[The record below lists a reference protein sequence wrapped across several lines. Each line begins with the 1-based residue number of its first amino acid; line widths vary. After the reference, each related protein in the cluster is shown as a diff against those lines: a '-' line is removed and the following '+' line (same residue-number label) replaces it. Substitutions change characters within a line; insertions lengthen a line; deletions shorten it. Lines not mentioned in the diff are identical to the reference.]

1 VIDVRDRHRQIL
13 AFSELQQ
20 CNIIRVNLAIAK
32 KASSASVVQIASF
45 EFRCVWM
52 VSSEPLELVRGAG
65 LARKMMPIGLGV
77 GSIGSQRAAAEPYL
91 TTLKQ
96 ARIAGSFSLVE

>member
-32 KASSASVVQIASF
+32 NASSASVVQIASF
-45 EFRCVWM
+45 EFPMR
-52 VSSEPLELVRGAG
+52 LDG
-65 LARKMMPIGLGV
+65 
-77 GSIGSQRAAAEPYL
+77 
-91 TTLKQ
+91 
-96 ARIAGSFSLVE
+96 FF